1 MTNGKVSRTN
11 AISITMAMARD
22 LVQKSLKGYKG

>member
-1 MTNGKVSRTN
+1 MTNGEVSRTN

-22 LVQKSLKGYKG
+22 FDQKKLKKL